1 MTEKEI
7 IGKMNDFW
15 AQSGKSKAEMSREL
29 GVDAGTFGNI
39 LNGNR
44 GVSAG
49 LLSKFLETYPSVSAE
64 WLMRGV
70 GSMFSADG
78 HVGGENI
85 ANNNN
90 SQINAG
96 DTINRLVSLLEEKD
110 KQINQLLQILASKWK
125 SLEL

>member
-70 GSMFSADG
+70 GSMFAADG

-110 KQINQLLQILASKWK
+110 KQINQLLQILASN
-125 SLEL
+125 

>member
-49 LLSKFLETYPSVSAE
+49 LLSKFLETYPSASAE
-64 WLMRGV
+64 WLMRGIGSMYAADGRV
-70 GSMFSADG
+70 GS
-78 HVGGENI
+78 ENI

-110 KQINQLLQILASKWK
+110 KQINQLLQILASK
-125 SLEL
+125 

>member
-1 MTEKEI
+1 
-7 IGKMNDFW
+7 MNDFW

-44 GVSAG
+44 GVPVG
-49 LLSKFLETYPSVSAE
+49 LLAKFLETYPSVSAE

-70 GSMFSADG
+70 GSMYAADG
-78 HVGGENI
+78 AGAVVGDGNI
-85 ANNNN
+85 FQNSN

-110 KQINQLLQILASKWK
+110 KQINQLLQIIAAK
-125 SLEL
+125 

>member
-29 GVDAGTFGNI
+29 GVDAGTLGNI

-44 GVSAG
+44 GVSVG

-64 WLMRGV
+64 WLLRGIGDMRTLP
-70 GSMFSADG
+70 DG
-78 HVGGENI
+78 LDSPEDVEI
-85 ANNNN
+85 ARLE
-90 SQINAG
+90 STVETLLDRITG
-96 DTINRLVSLLEEKD
+96 YKNRIKELEETLHEQKR
-110 KQINQLLQILASKWK
+110 NVG
-125 SLEL
+125 

>member
-70 GSMFSADG
+70 GSMFAADG
-78 HVGGENI
+78 RVGGENI

-110 KQINQLLQILASKWK
+110 KQINQLLQILASK
-125 SLEL
+125 

>member
-15 AQSGKSKAEMSREL
+15 VQSGKSKAEMSREL

-70 GSMFSADG
+70 GSMFAADG
-78 HVGGENI
+78 RVGSENI

-110 KQINQLLQILASKWK
+110 KQINQLLQILASK
-125 SLEL
+125 

>member
-70 GSMFSADG
+70 GSMYAADG
-78 HVGGENI
+78 RTAGENI

-110 KQINQLLQILASKWK
+110 KQINQLLQILASK
-125 SLEL
+125 

>member
-7 IGKMNDFW
+7 TGKMNDFW

-64 WLMRGV
+64 WLMRGI
-70 GSMFSADG
+70 GSMYAADER
-78 HVGGENI
+78 VGGENI

-110 KQINQLLQILASKWK
+110 KQINQLLQILASK
-125 SLEL
+125 

>member
-29 GVDAGTFGNI
+29 GVDAGTLGNI

-44 GVSAG
+44 GVSVG

-64 WLMRGV
+64 WLLRGIGDMRTLPEGFDSPEDV
-70 GSMFSADG
+70 EISRLESTVETLLDRITGYK
-78 HVGGENI
+78 
-85 ANNNN
+85 
-90 SQINAG
+90 
-96 DTINRLVSLLEEKD
+96 NRIKELEETLHEQKR
-110 KQINQLLQILASKWK
+110 NVG
-125 SLEL
+125 

>member
-15 AQSGKSKAEMSREL
+15 TQSGKSKAEMSREL

-70 GSMFSADG
+70 GSMFAADG
-78 HVGGENI
+78 RIGGENI
-85 ANNNN
+85 ANNSN

-110 KQINQLLQILASKWK
+110 KQINQLLQILASK
-125 SLEL
+125 

>member
-70 GSMFSADG
+70 GSMFAADG
-78 HVGGENI
+78 RVGGENI
-85 ANNNN
+85 ANNSN

-110 KQINQLLQILASKWK
+110 KQINQLLQILASK
-125 SLEL
+125 

>member
-64 WLMRGV
+64 WLMRGIGSMCAADGRV
-70 GSMFSADG
+70 GS
-78 HVGGENI
+78 ENI

-110 KQINQLLQILASKWK
+110 KQINQLLQILAAK
-125 SLEL
+125 

>member
-110 KQINQLLQILASKWK
+110 KQINQLLQILASK
-125 SLEL
+125 

>member
-29 GVDAGTFGNI
+29 GVDAGTFTNI

-44 GVSAG
+44 GVSVGVLA
-49 LLSKFLETYPSVSAE
+49 KFLETYPSVSAE

-70 GSMFSADG
+70 GSMYAADVAASVTG
-78 HVGGENI
+78 DGNI

-110 KQINQLLQILASKWK
+110 KQINQLLQLLAAK
-125 SLEL
+125 

>member
-70 GSMFSADG
+70 GSMYASDG
-78 HVGGENI
+78 AAVVGNNNV
-85 ANNNN
+85 ANNRNTTVN
-90 SQINAG
+90 
-96 DTINRLVSLLEEKD
+96 DTDAVRLLANQLAEKD
-110 KQINQLLQILASKWK
+110 KQINQLLQIIAVK
-125 SLEL
+125 

>member
-64 WLMRGV
+64 WLMRGIGSMYAADGRV
-70 GSMFSADG
+70 GS
-78 HVGGENI
+78 ENI

-110 KQINQLLQILASKWK
+110 KQINQLLQILASK
-125 SLEL
+125 

>member
-64 WLMRGV
+64 WLRRGV
-70 GSMFSADG
+70 GSMFAADG

-110 KQINQLLQILASKWK
+110 KQINQLLQILASK
-125 SLEL
+125 

>member
-64 WLMRGV
+64 WLMRGIGSMYAADERV
-70 GSMFSADG
+70 GS
-78 HVGGENI
+78 ENI

-110 KQINQLLQILASKWK
+110 KQINQLLQILASK
-125 SLEL
+125 

>member
-49 LLSKFLETYPSVSAE
+49 LLLKFLETYPSVSAE

-70 GSMFSADG
+70 GSMFAADG

-110 KQINQLLQILASKWK
+110 KQINQLLQILASK
-125 SLEL
+125 

>member
-70 GSMFSADG
+70 GSMFTADG

-110 KQINQLLQILASKWK
+110 KQINQLLQILASK
-125 SLEL
+125 

>member
-1 MTEKEI
+1 MAEKEI

-64 WLMRGV
+64 WLMRGIGSMYAADGRV
-70 GSMFSADG
+70 GS
-78 HVGGENI
+78 ENI

-110 KQINQLLQILASKWK
+110 KQINQLLQILASK
-125 SLEL
+125 

>member
-44 GVSAG
+44 GVSVG
-49 LLSKFLETYPSVSAE
+49 LLSKFLETYLSVSAE

-70 GSMFSADG
+70 GSMFAADG

-110 KQINQLLQILASKWK
+110 KQINQLLQILASK
-125 SLEL
+125 

>member
-29 GVDAGTFGNI
+29 GVDAGTFGSI

-70 GSMFSADG
+70 GSMFAADG

-110 KQINQLLQILASKWK
+110 KQINQLLQILASK
-125 SLEL
+125 

>member
-1 MTEKEI
+1 MLR
-7 IGKMNDFW
+7 
-15 AQSGKSKAEMSREL
+15 RERNFCHHAVKCRL
-29 GVDAGTFGNI
+29 KYCITTNYGVA
-39 LNGNR
+39 
-44 GVSAG
+44 AG
-49 LLSKFLETYPSVSAE
+49 LRSKVLETYPSVSAE

-70 GSMFSADG
+70 GSMFAADG

-110 KQINQLLQILASKWK
+110 KHINQLLQILASK
-125 SLEL
+125 

>member
-64 WLMRGV
+64 WLMRGI
-70 GSMFSADG
+70 GSMYAADER
-78 HVGGENI
+78 VGGENI

-110 KQINQLLQILASKWK
+110 KQINQLLQILASK
-125 SLEL
+125 

>member
-44 GVSAG
+44 GVPVG
-49 LLSKFLETYPSVSAE
+49 LLAKFLETYPSVSAE

-70 GSMFSADG
+70 GSMYAADG
-78 HVGGENI
+78 AGAVVGDGNI
-85 ANNNN
+85 FQNSN

-110 KQINQLLQILASKWK
+110 KQINQLLQIIAAK
-125 SLEL
+125 

>member
-29 GVDAGTFGNI
+29 GVDAGTLGNI

-44 GVSAG
+44 GVSVG

-64 WLMRGV
+64 WLLRGIGDV
-70 GSMFSADG
+70 RTLPDG
-78 HVGGENI
+78 LDSPEDVEI
-85 ANNNN
+85 ARLE
-90 SQINAG
+90 STVETLLDRITG
-96 DTINRLVSLLEEKD
+96 YKNRIKELEETLHEQKR
-110 KQINQLLQILASKWK
+110 NVG
-125 SLEL
+125 

>member
-70 GSMFSADG
+70 GSMFAADG

-110 KQINQLLQILASKWK
+110 KQINQILQILASK
-125 SLEL
+125 

>member
-70 GSMFSADG
+70 GSMFAADG

-110 KQINQLLQILASKWK
+110 KQINQLLQILATK
-125 SLEL
+125 

>member
-49 LLSKFLETYPSVSAE
+49 LLSKFLETYSSVSAE
-64 WLMRGV
+64 WLMRGIGSMYAADGRV
-70 GSMFSADG
+70 GS
-78 HVGGENI
+78 ENI

-110 KQINQLLQILASKWK
+110 KQINQLLQILAAK
-125 SLEL
+125 

>member
-39 LNGNR
+39 LNGKR

-70 GSMFSADG
+70 GSMFVADG

-110 KQINQLLQILASKWK
+110 KQINQLLQILATK
-125 SLEL
+125 